1 MDYIEMAKAVEV
13 EKMTITTLS
22 DAIGEAGLPTWEALL
37 AAYKAGDEAEA
48 LRLVLRGQGEELF
61 NRTHVHLAADDE

>member
-1 MDYIEMAKAVEV
+1 MKKPSAKKKEVFFIKRVMVTETTIEV
-13 EKMTITTLS
+13 EA
-22 DAIGEAGLPTWEALL
+22 D
-37 AAYKAGDEAEA
+37 DEAEA